1 MSHKEKGQKMRNYN
15 LSEVRDFIFDYNL
28 IDRSIGYV
36 LFETAIVAFLI
47 GSDTQNIGWGVGS
60 FIIMMFLYGIPLI
73 GGIFAFVFS
82 FVESIIIG
90 GILSLLGASLGWVYF
105 IGAIAFVVLTNMH
118 KAFGGLDN
126 PALLGYSLIIFY
138 DLLLSGIVY
147 LEFQRVSFAIVTFIV
162 VLVVAFIPV
171 ARILELVALCGSVS
185 LFAYGASC
193 DSLGIWK
200 AVMFAAFVFVYSGI
214 LFICAYMGV
223 DYVGMAK
230 SKKERKIQEENA
242 NRDYQIKM
250 ELYNRYPELEPNYY
264 YFYNQVC
271 KSELDKVKFDID
283 WSKYLEYLHTTST
296 IISFNEYF
304 GQEKL
309 YRTSKYN
316 SDFARQHAEWNG
328 ENSKQKPKEEVK
340 FEGQNSNYFAG
351 INDLESLKKR
361 YHALLKIYHPDN
373 QNGDVS
379 ISKQIQAEYEQ
390 LLKKYESV

>member
-1 MSHKEKGQKMRNYN
+1 MMRNDN
-15 LSEVRDFIFDYNL
+15 LGSIRDFILDYNH

-36 LFETAIVAFLI
+36 CIETVLVAFLI
-47 GSDTQNIGWGVGS
+47 GSVKENIGWGVGS

-73 GGIFAFVFS
+73 GGIFTFVFS
-82 FVESIIIG
+82 LVEAIMIG
-90 GILSLLGASLGWVYF
+90 AILSLLGASLGWVYF
-105 IGAIAFVVLTNMH
+105 IGAVAFVVLTNMH
-118 KAFGGLDN
+118 KTFGGLDN

-138 DLLLSGIVY
+138 DLLLSGIIY
-147 LEFQRVSFAIVTFIV
+147 LEFQKVSFAIVTFIV
-162 VLVVAFIPV
+162 VLVVAFIPGV
-171 ARILELVALCGSVS
+171 RILELIALCGSVS

-193 DSLGIWK
+193 DSLGVWK
-200 AVMFAAFVFVYSGI
+200 AVMFAVFVFVYSGS
-214 LFICAYMGV
+214 LFFYAYMGV
-223 DYVGMAK
+223 NYVGMAK
-230 SKKERKIQEENA
+230 SKKQRKMQEENF
-242 NRDYQIKM
+242 NRDYQIKL
-250 ELYNRYPELEPNYY
+250 ELYNRYPELEKNYY

-283 WSKYLEYLHTTST
+283 WSKYLEYLYETSN
-296 IISFNEYF
+296 IISFNKYF
-304 GQEKL
+304 EQEKL

-316 SDFARQHAEWNG
+316 SDFARQHAKWSG
-328 ENSKQKPKEEVK
+328 ENSKQETKEEVK

-390 LLKKYESV
+390 LLKKYENV